1 MKCIIIV
8 SSKLGERGSVIEIEA
23 NKAAPLIKDGT
34 IREFTDADKT
44 VGELSAPFE
53 NVTVAEAYKRLNWQ
67 PTNKA
72 PLVRS

>member
-1 MKCIIIV
+1 MKCIVLV
-8 SSKLGERGSVIEIEA
+8 SSKLGDRGSVIEVEP

-44 VGELSAPFE
+44 VGELNAKFE
-53 NVTVAEAYKRLNWQ
+53 NVTVADAYKHLNWK
-67 PTNKA
+67 PVNKA